1 VKEVAVENLLQSSYS
16 IASGVILF
24 SLHINSLV
32 EIPIVTVAGEKEKK
46 ERAHKAN

>member
-24 SLHINSLV
+24 SNSLV